1 MAQDISG
8 FGATV
13 RLIAS
18 TTFPVGVTISQW
30 ADDADPIDAP
40 SIQIADKA
48 MGVNGDLVTWSKANP
63 LQVTLNVVPGG
74 GDDTNLQALFNANR
88 VGKGKRGARDN
99 ITLLVSYPDGRVISY
114 NRGKITDGMPG
125 NSISSAGRL
134 KSKAYAFAFES
145 ITS

>member
-8 FGATV
+8 FGASV

-18 TTFPVGVTISQW
+18 TTFPVGVTITQW
-30 ADDADPIDAP
+30 ADDADPFDAP
-40 SIQIADKA
+40 SVQIADKA
-48 MGVNGDLVTWSKANP
+48 MGVNGDMVSWSKANP
-63 LQVTLNVVPGG
+63 MLVTLNVIPGS

-88 VGKGKRGARDN
+88 VAKGKRGARDA
-99 ITLLVSYPDGRVISY
+99 ITLLVTYPDGKVISY

-145 ITS
+145 ITA